1 MIRNLLLDPKPC
13 GTLGLWTLDNGNN
26 RGTPA
31 NMAFTQDGLTLTGH
45 ETTGSAYTV
54 LTVHNVPEG
63 HNTLSFRLRSDNP
76 DVTFNANGGT
86 NNVAK
91 INRGNWAGI
100 YDIRPAGVNRTY
112 AATFNTTNMGTTI
125 IILFFAPTCAAT
137 VTYDHMMLC
146 TEEEHDML
154 DSIGIDWFSGQ
165 PESLRGVGV
174 ASL

>member
-13 GTLGLWTLDNGNN
+13 GTRGLWTLDNGHNK
-26 RGTPA
+26 GTPA

-54 LTVHNVPEG
+54 LTVRNVPEG
-63 HNTLSFRLRSDNP
+63 RNTLSFCLRSDNP

-91 INRGNWAGI
+91 INRGNWSGI

-112 AATFNTTNMGTTI
+112 AAAFNMAIAEDETAITALNQAQEQFYRQFM
-125 IILFFAPTCAAT
+125 P
-137 VTYDHMMLC
+137 
-146 TEEEHDML
+146 EERNNNE
-154 DSIGIDWFSGQ
+154 
-165 PESLRGVGV
+165 R
-174 ASL
+174 